1 MARQI
6 HKLTDKQIKAANSA
20 GRLGDGGGLFLRVKG
35 SGAKSWS
42 FRWKVAGCLHEL
54 AIGPYPAIS
63 LANARKQAAAW
74 RELVATGGNPKTE
87 KAKSNEPTFA
97 ECVAFFLAAME
108 NQWSNSK
115 HRQQWR
121 NTLNQYCKP
130 ITNKLVSEIGLND
143 VLGVLQP
150 IWTTKA
156 ETASR
161 LRGRIERVLSY
172 AQTKGWRTNTN
183 PAIWRGNLQNVLPK
197 PKKLSRGHHA
207 AMPWQDLPDFIRR
220 LAAHE
225 ALAARALE
233 FLIFTACRSGEVLEA
248 QWQEIDFEQ
257 AVWTIPAHRM
267 KARKVHRVPLTE
279 NALTLVQA
287 LYEIR
292 QDDWVFTGQAK
303 DKPLSNM
310 AMQQLLKRMKIKNA
324 TPHGFRSSFRDW
336 AGDQTSFPRE
346 VAEMCLAHTI
356 GNEAEQAYRRSD
368 AIEKRRQLMQAW
380 SDYCLDSAMAN
391 VVSQHK

>member
-20 GRLGDGGGLFLRVKG
+20 GRLGDGGGLFLRVKD

-63 LANARKQAAAW
+63 LANARKQATSW

-97 ECVAFFLAAME
+97 ECVTMFLTVME
-108 NQWSNSK
+108 NQWSNPK

-121 NTLNQYCKP
+121 NTLDQYCKP
-130 ITNKLVSEIGLND
+130 ITNKFVSEIDLND

-150 IWTTKA
+150 IWITKA

-172 AQTKGWRTNTN
+172 AQTRGWRTDAN

-279 NALTLVQA
+279 NALILVQA

-310 AMQQLLKRMKIKNA
+310 AMQQLLRRMKVKNA

-380 SDYCLDSAMAN
+380 SDYCLDSAAGN
-391 VVSQHK
+391 VVSLHE